1 MTLLSGGQKSRV
13 SFALICFEE
22 PQILLLDE
30 PTGGMSPEERRA
42 TGELLLPIK
51 KDCTL
56 IIVEHDLEWI
66 KDICDNLTVL
76 DQGKVL
82 DDGTVEHIE
91 SSQRV
96 KEVYPSRV

>member
-1 MTLLSGGQKSRV
+1 MPLFSSKNCKSSGNDSPNVVPSIPLMVRSAVPIV
-13 SFALICFEE
+13 SKLTVQL
-22 PQILLLDE
+22 P
-30 PTGGMSPEERRA
+30 PTVG
-42 TGELLLPIK
+42 

-96 KEVYPSRV
+96 KEVYTSRV